1 MAMTEEANGGKG
13 KVIVWDTTGYQ
24 HRTDEEYDHLLEI
37 SDYKVKVTLK
47 FAKSEARN
55 EVARKGLKAFFRGIW
70 F

>member
-1 MAMTEEANGGKG
+1 MTEEANGGKG
-13 KVIVWDTTGYQ
+13 KLIIWDETEYQ
-24 HRTDEEYDHLLEI
+24 YRTDEEYDHLLEI